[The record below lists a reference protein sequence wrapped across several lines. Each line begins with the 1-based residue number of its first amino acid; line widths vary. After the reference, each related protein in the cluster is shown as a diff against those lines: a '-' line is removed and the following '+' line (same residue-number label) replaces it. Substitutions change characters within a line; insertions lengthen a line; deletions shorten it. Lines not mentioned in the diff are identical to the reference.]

1 MPALRRR
8 NIWIWKALTSASE
21 TKTVSGWLF
30 EAGRSARHSAVLER
44 LSSGALAVSPQGQP
58 ERSYADDELTA
69 ISDRVGAIARRLSFA
84 DGTVFETEDNAG
96 IDRLFS
102 DRLAASETFL
112 SRLEVFHPRL
122 IVIALIAIG
131 LVFATV
137 RYALPVLANAA
148 AAVTPT
154 PVIELIDR
162 GGLETIDRIFLK
174 PSNMGEA
181 RKDDI
186 RAGFTALTTHADT
199 GKIGLQLLFR
209 DGGVIGPNAFA
220 LPAGTIIM
228 TDQLVRL
235 AGTDDELFGVL
246 AHEIAHV
253 ENRHSLRQI
262 YRSLGIAALIAMIG
276 GDSGEIVEEVLA
288 QGSLLLTLSYS
299 RRFESQADQR
309 AVDLMKAAGR
319 DAGALATILERITE
333 KCRDCGKTS
342 WFTTHPGTEGRSKA
356 ILQRAYR

>member
-1 MPALRRR
+1 L
-8 NIWIWKALTSASE
+8 KALTSASE
-21 TKTVSGWLF
+21 TISVSGWLF
-30 EAGRSARHSAVLER
+30 EAGRSAKHAAILDRQTPGGLTVL
-44 LSSGALAVSPQGQP
+44 PDGQP
-58 ERSYADDELTA
+58 KRHYTDDQLTL
-69 ISDRVGAIARRLSFA
+69 ISDRVGAIPRRLTFA

-102 DRLAASETFL
+102 DRLAASQTFL

-122 IVIALIAIG
+122 ILIALIAIA

-162 GGLETIDRIFLK
+162 GALETIDRAFLK
-174 PSNMGEA
+174 PSKIDQA
-181 RKDDI
+181 RKDAI
-186 RAGFTALTTHADT
+186 RAGFAALTTHSDT
-199 GKIGLQLLFR
+199 GRIGLDLIFR
-209 DGGVIGPNAFA
+209 DGGIIGPNAFA
-220 LPAGTIIM
+220 LPGGTIIM

-235 AGTDDELFGVL
+235 AGSDDEIFGVL

-276 GDSGEIVEEVLA
+276 GDSGEIVEDVLA

-299 RRFESQADQR
+299 RSFESQADAR
-309 AVDLMKAAGR
+309 AVDLMKAVGR
-319 DAGALATILERITE
+319 DPAALATILERITE
-333 KCRDCGKTS
+333 KCPGCGKTS
-342 WFTTHPGTEGRSKA
+342 WFMTHPGTENRFEV
-356 ILQRAYR
+356 IRQRAQ

>member
-1 MPALRRR
+1 M
-8 NIWIWKALTSASE
+8 TSDSE

-30 EAGRSARHSAVLER
+30 AAGRSAKHAAVLER
-44 LSSGALAVSPQGQP
+44 LSLGMLVVSPQGQP
-58 ERSYADDELTA
+58 ERPYASDELTA
-69 ISDRVGAIARRLSFA
+69 ISDRVGAIARRLTFA

-96 IDRLFS
+96 IDQLLS

-131 LVFATV
+131 LVAATV
-137 RYALPVLANAA
+137 RYALPVLANVA

-162 GGLETIDRIFLK
+162 GALETIDRIFLK

-181 RKDDI
+181 RKDEI
-186 RAGFTALTTHADT
+186 SAGFAALTTHADT
-199 GKIGLQLLFR
+199 GRIGLDLMFR
-209 DGGVIGPNAFA
+209 DGGIVGPNAFA
-220 LPAGTIIM
+220 LPGGTIIL
-228 TDQLVRL
+228 TDQLIQL
-235 AGTDDELFGVL
+235 AGTDDEIFGVL

-262 YRSLGIAALIAMIG
+262 YRSLGIAILIAMIG
-276 GDSGEIVEEVLA
+276 GDSGEIVEDILA

-299 RRFESQADQR
+299 RRFESQADTR

-319 DAGALATILERITE
+319 DPAALATILERITE
-333 KCRDCGKTS
+333 KCRDCGETS
-342 WFTTHPGTEGRSKA
+342 WFTTHPGTDGRSEA
-356 ILQRAYR
+356 IRQRAQK

>member
-1 MPALRRR
+1 M
-8 NIWIWKALTSASE
+8 TSDSDPQS
-21 TKTVSGWLF
+21 VSGWLF
-30 EAGRSARHSAVLER
+30 EAGRSARHAATLAR
-44 LSSGALAVSPQGQP
+44 PTPGALTVSPDGQP
-58 ERSYADDELTA
+58 DRHYASDEPAT
-69 ISDRVGAIARRLSFA
+69 ISDRVGAIPRRLTFA
-84 DGTVFETEDNAG
+84 DGTVFETRDNAG
-96 IDRLFS
+96 IDRLFC

-112 SRLEVFHPRL
+112 ARLEVFHPRL
-122 IVIALIAIG
+122 IVIALIAIA
-131 LVFATV
+131 LVYATV

-162 GGLETIDRIFLK
+162 GALETIDRTFLE
-174 PSNMGEA
+174 PSTLAEA
-181 RKDDI
+181 RKDAI
-186 RAGFTALTTHADT
+186 GAGFAVLKTHSDT
-199 GKIGLQLLFR
+199 GRIGLDLLFR
-209 DGGVIGPNAFA
+209 DGGIIGPNAFA
-220 LPAGTIIM
+220 LPGGTIIM

-235 AGTDDELFGVL
+235 AGSDDEIFGVL

-299 RRFESQADQR
+299 RRFESQADAR

-319 DAGALATILERITE
+319 DPAALATMLERITE

-342 WFTTHPGTEGRSKA
+342 WFTTHPGTENRSEV
-356 ILQRAYR
+356 IRQRAEQ